1 MSYFKLSMFLI
12 AKYDIIRLNNMIEGY
27 RINEREKRQEMAHL
41 TNLGFSSCDRI
52 LFKGLDLSIKNEDV
66 IAITGKSGSGKTVIL
81 KILAGLEVPEEGKVE
96 IYTKSIS
103 YVPQQLEDLDI
114 DPNITIRDFIEE
126 ARGLL
131 SIRKTIREYEER
143 MEKNPEEYEEI
154 SHEYGRVLELYQKL
168 GGYTSEAE
176 IEELLSG
183 LRIDKYSTGNIH
195 LNTPLTQLSSG
206 QRRKVMIARALYLQ
220 PELLL
225 LDDPTSHLDIE
236 AVKWLAEY
244 LRKTKSAV
252 VMASN
257 NREFTD
263 RCATQIVGLTDI
275 GRVFVFNGG
284 YSIFEKKRDEIIKA
298 EKREAKAVAE
308 KLRQLQETDKKF
320 RAKQAYKRSPDMAQV
335 GRALA
340 SRMERLEKQYENMP
354 GSRNS
359 FRNERIPNLVFQQE
373 RRSGDDV
380 LSLNGVVKRYG
391 DYEAINM
398 RSCFPIN
405 IKRGEKWLIWG
416 PNGSGKSTL
425 VRMIFNTASQGEF
438 IPDEGKITLGAN
450 VDLAYFSPEDFEDFI
465 DIPKRGLLIDELT
478 KIVKKD
484 RREVASVLIFFGFS
498 REAIYQQKI
507 ENLSYGEK
515 KRLALAKIML
525 ENPNFIILDEP
536 TGDWMPE
543 EIKKRLASALRRFN
557 GTLIVVSHDTEFIEL
572 LNPDKVLQMPE
583 GSIKIR

>member
-1 MSYFKLSMFLI
+1 MFLI
-12 AKYDIIRLNNMIEGY
+12 AKYDIIRLNNMTE
-27 RINEREKRQEMAHL
+27 RHKINEREKRQEMAHL
-41 TNLGFSSCDRI
+41 TNLGFSSYDCI
-52 LFKGLDLSIKNEDV
+52 LFEGLDLSIKKGDV

-81 KILAGLEVPEEGKVE
+81 KILAGLEVPEEGELE
-96 IYTKSIS
+96 IYTKRIS

-114 DPNITIRDFIEE
+114 DPNTTIRDFIEE

-143 MEKNPEEYEEI
+143 IEKNPEEYGEI
-154 SHEYGRVLELYQKL
+154 SDEYGRVLELYQKL
-168 GGYTSEAE
+168 GGYTSETE
-176 IEELLSG
+176 IEKLLSG
-183 LRIDKYSTGNIH
+183 LRIDEHSTGNIN
-195 LNTPLTQLSSG
+195 LNTQLTQLSSG
-206 QRRKVMIARALYLQ
+206 QLRKVMIARALYSQ

-252 VMASN
+252 VMVSN
-257 NREFTD
+257 NRGFID
-263 RCATQIVGLTDI
+263 MCATQTVGLTDI

-284 YSIFEKKRDEIIKA
+284 YSIFEKKRDEIIEA
-298 EKREAKAVAE
+298 EKREAEAVAE
-308 KLRQLQETDKKF
+308 KLRQLRETDKEF
-320 RAKQAYKRSPDMAQV
+320 RAKQAYKRSSDMAQV
-335 GRALA
+335 GRALE
-340 SRMERLEKQYENMP
+340 SRMKRLEKQYENMP
-354 GSRNS
+354 GSRDL
-359 FRNERIPNLVFQQE
+359 FRKEKIPNLVFQQE

-380 LSLNGVVKRYG
+380 LSLNGIVKRYG

-398 RSCFPIN
+398 QSCSPIN
-405 IKRGEKWLIWG
+405 IQRGEKLLIWG

-425 VRMIFNTASQGEF
+425 VRMIFNTASRGEF
-438 IPDEGKITLGAN
+438 IPDEGEITLGEN
-450 VDLAYFSPEDFEDFI
+450 VNLAYFSPDFI

-478 KIVKKD
+478 KIVKGKD
-484 RREVASVLIFFGFS
+484 MGKVASVLIFFGFS
-498 REAIYQQKI
+498 RKAIYQQKI
-507 ENLSYGEK
+507 ETLSYGEK

-536 TGDWMPE
+536 TGDWMSE
-543 EIKKRLASALRRFN
+543 EIKKRLALALLRFN
-557 GTLIVVSHDTEFIEL
+557 GTLIVVSHDPEFIEL

>member
-1 MSYFKLSMFLI
+1 MKE
-12 AKYDIIRLNNMIEGY
+12 K
-27 RINEREKRQEMAHL
+27 KRQEMAHL
-41 TNLGFSSCDRI
+41 TNLGFSSYDRI
-52 LFKGLDLSIKNEDV
+52 LFEGLDLSIKKGDV

-96 IYTKSIS
+96 IYTDKERIS

-114 DPNITIRDFIEE
+114 DPNITIRDLIEE

-143 MEKNPEEYEEI
+143 IEKNPEEYGKI
-154 SHEYGRVLELYQKL
+154 SYKYGRVLESYQKL

-176 IEELLSG
+176 IEELIYKLG
-183 LRIDKYSTGNIH
+183 INKHGNIN
-195 LNTPLTQLSSG
+195 LNTKLTELSSG
-206 QRRKVMIARALYLQ
+206 QIRKVMIVRALYSQ
-220 PELLL
+220 PKLLL

-257 NREFTD
+257 NREFID
-263 RCATQIVGLTDI
+263 MCATQTVGLTDI

-298 EKREAKAVAE
+298 EKREAEAVVE
-308 KLRQLQETDKKF
+308 KLRQLRETDRKF

-335 GRALA
+335 GRALE

-354 GSRNS
+354 GSRDL
-359 FRNERIPNLVFQQE
+359 FRNEKNPPNLVFQQE

-380 LSLNGVVKRYG
+380 LSLNGIVKRYG

-398 RSCFPIN
+398 QSCSPIN

-438 IPDEGKITLGAN
+438 IPDEGEITLGEN
-450 VDLAYFSPEDFEDFI
+450 VGLAYFSPEDFEDFI
-465 DIPKRGLLIDELT
+465 DIPKGGLLIDELT
-478 KIVKKD
+478 KTVKGKD
-484 RREVASVLIFFGFS
+484 MGKVASVLIFFGFS
-498 REAIYQQKI
+498 RKAIYQQKI
-507 ENLSYGEK
+507 ETLSYGEK

-557 GTLIVVSHDTEFIEL
+557 GTLIVVSHDTEFIGL